1 MCALGDDCFGA
12 GHPPAVRGS
21 RLFERIY
28 SPKLTMRTLTAVRT
42 VLIVAV
48 TLAAS
53 PAAAQA
59 PEVSFRAGRVTIA
72 AREAPLA
79 AVLDSWEQQG
89 GSRFVGAG
97 RFADQ
102 SVSVQLVDV
111 PERDALRV
119 LLRSAGGYVAIPR
132 SIGQSGD
139 SAFERIFI
147 MAGDRQ
153 VRAARGAA
161 SATPESGPVGAIADG
176 RGTLDRLPAAVTQ
189 ETDPD
194 ALDDFDE
201 LDEMN
206 ELDLVESLRRRFQS
220 AAPAAREAEPAGFR
234 SQPDGGDLRSTPR
247 PGMVIEAEEP
257 QNRPNPVR
265 RRNRQR

>member
-1 MCALGDDCFGA
+1 MSGIFCLGLGA
-12 GHPPAVRGS
+12 NPPAVRGS
-21 RLFERIY
+21 RSFERIY
-28 SPKLTMRTLTAVRT
+28 SPKLTMRTVTAVRT

-59 PEVSFRAGRVTIA
+59 PEVSFHAGRVTIA

-79 AVLDSWEQQG
+79 AVLDSWERQG
-89 GSRFVGAG
+89 GSRFDGAG
-97 RFADQ
+97 RLADQ
-102 SVSVQLVDV
+102 SISVQLVDV
-111 PERDALRV
+111 PEREALRV

-132 SIGQSGD
+132 SIGQPGG

-153 VRAARGAA
+153 VRAARGAD
-161 SATPESGPVGAIADG
+161 SATPESGPAGATADG
-176 RGTLDRLPAAVTQ
+176 QG
-189 ETDPD
+189 
-194 ALDDFDE
+194 ALDEFDE
-201 LDEMN
+201 LDEME
-206 ELDLVESLRRRFQS
+206 ELDLVESLRRRVQS